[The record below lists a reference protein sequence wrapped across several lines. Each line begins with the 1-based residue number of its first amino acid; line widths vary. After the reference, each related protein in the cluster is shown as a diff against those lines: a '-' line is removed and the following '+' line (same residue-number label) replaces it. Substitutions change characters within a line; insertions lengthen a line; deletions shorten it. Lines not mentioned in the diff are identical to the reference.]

1 MQPSEQPTVTH
12 KWNLTKV
19 IKTPNTR
26 RTAALQNSI
35 KLKLHNFYKAGGIGM
50 VNMFLILMEPNSTEW
65 RGGMKRSKYRGRCA
79 LLGE

>member
-1 MQPSEQPTVTH
+1 MYTLVEKKGMQPSEQPTVIH

-35 KLKLHNFYKAGGIGM
+35 KLKQHNFYKAGWKTCFYFRWNRIP
-50 VNMFLILMEPNSTEW
+50 LS
-65 RGGMKRSKYRGRCA
+65 GGFK
-79 LLGE
+79 